1 MKKAVI
7 THSRKVQTRTRRR
20 GIGEENEGV
29 LDIDRN
35 EIAVDDFDT
44 KFCS

>member
-20 GIGEENEGV
+20 GIGEENERV
-29 LDIDRN
+29 LDIDQN
-35 EIAVDDFDT
+35 ETPVDDFDT

>member
-20 GIGEENEGV
+20 GIGEENEV
-29 LDIDRN
+29 VNVDQDATP
-35 EIAVDDFDT
+35 EDDFDT